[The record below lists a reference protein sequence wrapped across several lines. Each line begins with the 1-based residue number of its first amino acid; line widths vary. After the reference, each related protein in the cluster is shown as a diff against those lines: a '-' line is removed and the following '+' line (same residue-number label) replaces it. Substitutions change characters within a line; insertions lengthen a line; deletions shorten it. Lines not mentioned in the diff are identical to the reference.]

1 MRRIGLAVVLAVSLV
16 LASLAAG
23 AQQSASVPVVGILN
37 SNFGP
42 LSLSVDS
49 VRRGLREIGY
59 VEGKSIVLEVR
70 FAGGKYEAFP
80 ALAAELV
87 QRKVDV
93 LVAIGPAA
101 LKAASAATNIIPIVA
116 IALETDP
123 VQGGYAQSF
132 AHPGGNITGLF
143 LDLPELT
150 GKWLELINEAA
161 PTVRRVAVVWDAT
174 TGPWQ
179 LAAAK
184 TAAQRI
190 GMDLQVLEVK
200 GLGDLDNALGAAVKG
215 GSRAL
220 VELPSPVL
228 NIGLSEAR
236 VATFAIKHH
245 LPTISMFRS
254 FVVAGGLFAYG
265 PNQPEYYRRMS
276 VYVDKILRGA
286 KPADLPLE
294 QPTKFEFLINLKT
307 AKALG
312 LTIPPS
318 VLGRADQVIE

>member
-1 MRRIGLAVVLAVSLV
+1 MRRIGLAVVLAVGLV

-93 LVAIGPAA
+93 L
-101 LKAASAATNIIPIVA
+101 VA

-286 KPADLPLE
+286 KPADLPLG

>member
-1 MRRIGLAVVLAVSLV
+1 MRRIGLAVVLAVGLV

-93 LVAIGPAA
+93 L
-101 LKAASAATNIIPIVA
+101 VA

-228 NIGLSEAR
+228 NIGLSESR

>member
-1 MRRIGLAVVLAVSLV
+1 MRRIGLVVILTIRLLV
-16 LASLAAG
+16 GPLPAG
-23 AQQSASVPVVGILN
+23 AQQAASVPVVGILN
-37 SNFGP
+37 SSFGP

-70 FAGGKYEAFP
+70 FAGGKSDAFP

-101 LKAASAATNIIPIVA
+101 LKAASAATNAIPIVA

-123 VQGGYAQSF
+123 VQGGYARSF

-143 LDLPELT
+143 LDIPELT

-161 PTVRRVAVVWDAT
+161 PAVRRVAVVWDVT

-190 GMDLQVLEVK
+190 GIDLQVLEVK

-220 VELPSPVL
+220 VELSSPVL

-236 VATFAIKHH
+236 VATFAIKHR

-265 PNQPEYYRRMS
+265 PNQPEYYRRVS

-286 KPADLPLE
+286 KPGDLPVE
-294 QPTKFEFLINLKT
+294 QPTKFELVINLKT

-312 LTIPPS
+312 LTIPQT
-318 VLGRADQVIE
+318 LLLRADQIIE